1 MVCRLGH
8 FTLVYRCDYD
18 PRRFAADGEK
28 VKGALKDLIILKN
41 IIDKEQYE
49 SPDISFIE
57 FETADNI
64 TVLSGTNDN
73 DKEWSDIWD

>member
-1 MVCRLGH
+1 M
-8 FTLVYRCDYD
+8 
-18 PRRFAADGEK
+18 
-28 VKGALKDLIILKN
+28 KGALEDLIILKN

>member
-1 MVCRLGH
+1 M
-8 FTLVYRCDYD
+8 
-18 PRRFAADGEK
+18 
-28 VKGALKDLIILKN
+28 KGALKDLIILKN

-73 DKEWSDIWD
+73 GKEWSDIWD